1 LNDLL
6 HIELDQTDLL
16 ADLSAI
22 AASIPREAQ
31 TLTEQIGQAIEDAS
45 APPVTPKK
53 TGFLADSI
61 YWETEGPFQVIVGPH
76 ASYGE
81 YVHARVPFMLHAYQ
95 IAEPTIE
102 RLIEDA
108 TDRMVDP

>member
-1 LNDLL
+1 MSDFL
-6 HIELDQTDLL
+6 HIELDDADLL
-16 ADLSAI
+16 ADLNAI
-22 AASIPREAQ
+22 ARAIPRETQ

-61 YWETEGPFQVIVGPH
+61 YWEPEGQFQVVVSAH
-76 ASYGE
+76 ADYAP
-81 YVHARVPFMLHAYQ
+81 YVHQRVPFMLHAYQ
-95 IAEPTIE
+95 IAEPEID

>member
-1 LNDLL
+1 MSDFL
-6 HIELDQTDLL
+6 HIELDDTDLL

-22 AASIPREAQ
+22 ARAIPRETQ
-31 TLTEQIGQAIEDAS
+31 TLTEQIGKAIEDAS

-61 YWETEGPFQVIVGPH
+61 FWEPDGQFQVIVGPH
-76 ASYGE
+76 ASYADF
-81 YVHARVPFMLHAYQ
+81 VHARIPFMLHAYQ
-95 IAEPTIE
+95 IAEPAID

-108 TDRMVDP
+108 TDRMVEP

>member
-1 LNDLL
+1 MDLI
-6 HIELDQTDLL
+6 HIELDETDLL
-16 ADLSAI
+16 ADLRAL
-22 AASIPREAQ
+22 AAAVPRE
-31 TLTEQIGQAIEDAS
+31 TTRLTEQIGQAIEDAS

-61 YWETEGPFQVIVGPH
+61 YWEPDGQFQVIVGPH

-81 YVHARVPFMLHAYQ
+81 FVHRRIPYMLHAYQ
-95 IAEPTIE
+95 IAEPEID

>member
-1 LNDLL
+1 MTDFL
-6 HIELDQTDLL
+6 HIELDDSDLL

-22 AASIPREAQ
+22 AASIPRETQ

-61 YWETEGPFQVIVGPH
+61 FWERESEFSVIVSAH
-76 ASYGE
+76 ASYAP
-81 YVHARVPFMLHAYQ
+81 YVHQRIPFMLHAYQ
-95 IAEPTIE
+95 IAEPEID